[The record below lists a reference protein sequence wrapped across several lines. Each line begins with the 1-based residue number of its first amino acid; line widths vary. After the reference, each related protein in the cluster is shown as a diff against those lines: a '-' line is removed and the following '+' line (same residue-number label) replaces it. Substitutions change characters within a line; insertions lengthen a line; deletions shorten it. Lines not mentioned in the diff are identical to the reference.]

1 MITFT
6 GRNFYPSANLRAVWL
21 YEDGTMGPS
30 TECETTNYEFTE
42 MKCKAPAFDPH
53 HGVDCSVPGHCTGV
67 HVMATNDGV
76 NYGPELFSPK
86 FNEPYRE
93 CIAYKSET
101 GTCGAA
107 VPSSI
112 NGSHHDADHFVQRL
126 GLNTLKH
133 CFSNVYVSVSGDDF
147 RGDGSRS
154 RPFRTLQRGIDAC
167 NEDDVVV
174 LLPGVYTGTGNRG
187 LRHMGKKIEVMAI
200 EATEDHACHNCH
212 KVHTASYR
220 DATIID
226 CEHYPDG
233 FVLNNNKDS
242 DSPFAGYIDF
252 SGVTTR
258 NCENLRIYY

>member
-1 MITFT
+1 
-6 GRNFYPSANLRAVWL
+6 
-21 YEDGTMGPS
+21 
-30 TECETTNYEFTE
+30 
-42 MKCKAPAFDPH
+42 
-53 HGVDCSVPGHCTGV
+53 
-67 HVMATNDGV
+67 MATNDGV

-86 FNEPYRE
+86 FIEPYRE

-101 GTCGAA
+101 GTCGSA
-107 VPSSI
+107 VPASI
-112 NGSHHDADHFVQRL
+112 NGSHPDADHFVQQL
-126 GLNTLKH
+126 GMNTLTH

-167 NEDDVVV
+167 NENDVVV
-174 LLPGVYTGTGNRG
+174 LMPGTYTGTGNRG

-200 EATEDHACHNCH
+200 EDEVINSINSH
-212 KVHTASYR
+212 VHTSHR
-220 DATIID
+220 DVTIID

-242 DSPFAGYIDF
+242 DSPFAGYVDF